1 MSQQT
6 LTPNNHPNDP
16 KILATFASLLGV
28 LAVFLYFTG
37 WIYRWAYFNFFQLDI
52 TTLDLPL
59 ESFFIVPFQV
69 FLGNFWALSKTLLAI
84 IASIFLINISL
95 WLLNLSRN
103 SPTSRRYRLRN
114 AFGIK
119 LCLSRLPR
127 NFQIIYRS
135 SIAKNIRT
143 SINIFPQSLCK
154 EAITVIWI
162 LVILFWLARS
172 QGITDA
178 RKDAINETSA
188 RPVVTLITKKDNLGL
203 GRKPESL
210 SVNPSLKD
218 FHVIGDV
225 NLLENIKRREITD
238 MTIQPPRVW
247 RSLIERNGWIYIF
260 QALPSNI
267 TSRQRPLVLAIRES
281 GNGDQLLILSPET
294 SKKQSN

>member
-1 MSQQT
+1 
-6 LTPNNHPNDP
+6 
-16 KILATFASLLGV
+16 
-28 LAVFLYFTG
+28 
-37 WIYRWAYFNFFQLDI
+37 
-52 TTLDLPL
+52 
-59 ESFFIVPFQV
+59 FIVPFQV

-84 IASIFLINISL
+84 VASIFLIKISL

-103 SPTSRRYRLRN
+103 PPTSRRYRLR
-114 AFGIK
+114 
-119 LCLSRLPR
+119 SRFSQK
-127 NFQIIYRS
+127 FQKIYRS
-135 SIAKNIRT
+135 SIAKNIRI
-143 SINIFPQSLCK
+143 SINIFPPSLYK

-162 LVILFWLARS
+162 LIILFWLARS
-172 QGITDA
+172 QGIADA

-260 QALPSNI
+260 QALPSNV
-267 TSRQRPLVLAIRES
+267 TSKQRPLVLAIRES

-294 SKKQSN
+294 ANKQPN